1 MYLILSKDTA
11 KFSYETRPCAIWSET
26 KKAYICPVCGQ
37 VLTKRVSTKV
47 NGRKTMI
54 EVPLEK
60 LDMLKPLSINK
71 SCKNKVIKYNNKT
84 HKDEE
89 VVCNTSLWAPLNKE
103 DSNLNWVK
111 LGSTGWILKKHIN
124 EIYEEL
130 INKDTLIRKESILL
144 EKLSD
149 VKDILDN
156 DEEIKGIKAPR
167 KYSIA
172 KYIRERFKGKI
183 DYFIS
188 DELHLY
194 KSNSLQ
200 GQAMADIFS
209 ASKYFIGLTGT
220 LLNGY
225 ASGLFYILYRTL
237 PQLMKQEGFKYTD
250 EMEFMRQY
258 GVIET
263 NNRYSIS
270 RDSTENKIS
279 SGNEKPLPG
288 VSPLL
293 FTKFLLEN
301 AVFISLSDMDGG
313 LPGYEE
319 IPLGIDMDNELKE
332 AYNTLESDLRRA
344 MARRGEGGIKIMGS
358 FLQALSVYPDMPYN
372 QPEIIHPDTQEILVT
387 PPELHEGL
395 RNKENELLKL
405 VKEKVENKEKVLIY
419 YEWTNKTDVAKKLT
433 DMFNENN
440 IKSVVL
446 TSSVKSELREEW
458 IDNQLEKGI
467 DVLICNPSLVE
478 TGLDLL
484 SFTNII
490 FYQVGYNIFT
500 MRQASRRSWRLSQD
514 KDIKVYFMYYK
525 DTIQAQALSLMAT
538 KLQAS
543 MAIEGK
549 FSEEGLRAMSN
560 NENLLTQIANS
571 VVEGIKDVVEINTF
585 SSVQKTER
593 KIKSTHKR
601 IPLSQ
606 LLNITINSILLSSSL
621 LSTNNTQQLNK
632 INKEIKT
639 TTTINSLMN
648 LTTVV

>member
-1 MYLILSKDTA
+1 
-11 KFSYETRPCAIWSET
+11 
-26 KKAYICPVCGQ
+26 
-37 VLTKRVSTKV
+37 
-47 NGRKTMI
+47 
-54 EVPLEK
+54 
-60 LDMLKPLSINK
+60 
-71 SCKNKVIKYNNKT
+71 
-84 HKDEE
+84 
-89 VVCNTSLWAPLNKE
+89 
-103 DSNLNWVK
+103 
-111 LGSTGWILKKHIN
+111 
-124 EIYEEL
+124 
-130 INKDTLIRKESILL
+130 
-144 EKLSD
+144 
-149 VKDILDN
+149 
-156 DEEIKGIKAPR
+156 
-167 KYSIA
+167 
-172 KYIRERFKGKI
+172 
-183 DYFIS
+183 
-188 DELHLY
+188 
-194 KSNSLQ
+194 
-200 GQAMADIFS
+200 
-209 ASKYFIGLTGT
+209 
-220 LLNGY
+220 
-225 ASGLFYILYRTL
+225 
-237 PQLMKQEGFKYTD
+237 
-250 EMEFMRQY
+250 
-258 GVIET
+258 
-263 NNRYSIS
+263 
-270 RDSTENKIS
+270 
-279 SGNEKPLPG
+279 
-288 VSPLL
+288 
-293 FTKFLLEN
+293 
-301 AVFISLSDMDGG
+301 
-313 LPGYEE
+313 
-319 IPLGIDMDNELKE
+319 
-332 AYNTLESDLRRA
+332 
-344 MARRGEGGIKIMGS
+344 
-358 FLQALSVYPDMPYN
+358 
-372 QPEIIHPDTQEILVT
+372 
-387 PPELHEGL
+387 
-395 RNKENELLKL
+395 
-405 VKEKVENKEKVLIY
+405 
-419 YEWTNKTDVAKKLT
+419 
-433 DMFNENN
+433 MFNANN

>member
-1 MYLILSKDTA
+1 
-11 KFSYETRPCAIWSET
+11 
-26 KKAYICPVCGQ
+26 
-37 VLTKRVSTKV
+37 
-47 NGRKTMI
+47 
-54 EVPLEK
+54 
-60 LDMLKPLSINK
+60 
-71 SCKNKVIKYNNKT
+71 
-84 HKDEE
+84 
-89 VVCNTSLWAPLNKE
+89 
-103 DSNLNWVK
+103 
-111 LGSTGWILKKHIN
+111 
-124 EIYEEL
+124 
-130 INKDTLIRKESILL
+130 
-144 EKLSD
+144 
-149 VKDILDN
+149 
-156 DEEIKGIKAPR
+156 
-167 KYSIA
+167 
-172 KYIRERFKGKI
+172 
-183 DYFIS
+183 
-188 DELHLY
+188 
-194 KSNSLQ
+194 
-200 GQAMADIFS
+200 
-209 ASKYFIGLTGT
+209 
-220 LLNGY
+220 
-225 ASGLFYILYRTL
+225 
-237 PQLMKQEGFKYTD
+237 
-250 EMEFMRQY
+250 
-258 GVIET
+258 
-263 NNRYSIS
+263 
-270 RDSTENKIS
+270 
-279 SGNEKPLPG
+279 
-288 VSPLL
+288 
-293 FTKFLLEN
+293 
-301 AVFISLSDMDGG
+301 
-313 LPGYEE
+313 
-319 IPLGIDMDNELKE
+319 
-332 AYNTLESDLRRA
+332 
-344 MARRGEGGIKIMGS
+344 
-358 FLQALSVYPDMPYN
+358 
-372 QPEIIHPDTQEILVT
+372 
-387 PPELHEGL
+387 
-395 RNKENELLKL
+395 
-405 VKEKVENKEKVLIY
+405 
-419 YEWTNKTDVAKKLT
+419 
-433 DMFNENN
+433 MFNANN

-446 TSSVKSELREEW
+446 TSSIKSELREEW